1 MKLKLKRTLVVAML
15 CIIGFTTPVFAQLET
30 VKTGKT
36 KGPIFMGKVLEVDEK
51 DKDSNTRIRV
61 KGYIKG
67 CEVYEEEI
75 FAIISKDTK
84 IITNSCNGEKKIEDK
99 KAEAKKSEENGK
111 KCETG
116 DVNIAVGDFVFICL
130 DDVMTKSIPPQVV
143 AKRIQVTKVKS

>member
-84 IITNSCNGEKKIEDK
+84 IITNSCNEEKKVED
-99 KAEAKKSEENGK
+99 KKSEEDGK

-116 DVNIAVGDFVFICL
+116 DINIVVGDFVFICL
-130 DDVMTKSIPPQVV
+130 DDAMTKSIPPQVV